1 MMKLTEIKL
10 KKHVKLSKNEI
21 NALPLIQYEGD
32 IEILTSKDN
41 IQAAINDLKNYDL
54 IGFDTETKP
63 TFVKGPLNPPSIM
76 QLACDDK
83 VYIFQFDN
91 DEIFKQLSLILS
103 NKNITKC
110 GVSVD
115 RDLIELMYLSPFDP
129 ISFVDLGNVARE
141 NEIPHHGLRGL
152 VAMFLKHRI
161 SKGSQTSDWS
171 RISLSDAQISY
182 AATDAWVSLE
192 LFKIFDKNGLL

>member
-1 MMKLTEIKL
+1 L

-63 TFVKGPLNPPSIM
+63 TFVKGPMNPPSIM
-76 QLACDDK
+76 QLACEDK

-129 ISFVDLGNVARE
+129 TSFVDLGNVARE

-171 RISLSDAQISY
+171 RISLSDSQISY

>member
-1 MMKLTEIKL
+1 M

-91 DEIFKQLSLILS
+91 DEILKQLSLILS

-171 RISLSDAQISY
+171 KISLTDSQISY
-182 AATDAWVSLE
+182 AATDAWVSLK
-192 LFKIFDKNGLL
+192 LFKIFNKNGLL

>member
-1 MMKLTEIKL
+1 M

-21 NALPLIQYEGD
+21 NSLPLIQYEGD
-32 IEILTSKDN
+32 IEILSSKDN
-41 IQAAINDLKNYDL
+41 IQAVINDLKNYNL

-91 DEIFKQLSLILS
+91 DEILKKLSSILS

-129 ISFVDLGNVARE
+129 ISFIDLGNIARE

-171 RISLSDAQISY
+171 RISLSDSQISY

>member
-1 MMKLTEIKL
+1 ME
-10 KKHVKLSKNEI
+10 KHVKLSKNEI

-32 IEILTSKDN
+32 IEILSSKDN
-41 IQAAINDLKNYDL
+41 VQAAINDLKNYEL

-63 TFVKGPLNPPSIM
+63 TFVKGPMNPPSIM

-83 VYIFQFDN
+83 DYIFQFN
-91 DEIFKQLSLILS
+91 NNEIFKQLSPILS
-103 NKNITKC
+103 NQNITKC

-129 ISFVDLGNVARE
+129 LSFVDLGNVARE
-141 NEIPHHGLRGL
+141 KEIPHHGLRGL
-152 VAMFLKHRI
+152 VALFLKHRI

-171 RISLSDAQISY
+171 KIDLSDSQISY

-192 LFKIFDKNGLL
+192 LFKIFDKNGFL

>member
-1 MMKLTEIKL
+1 M

-21 NALPLIQYEGD
+21 NALPLIQFEGD

-63 TFVKGPLNPPSIM
+63 TFIKGPLNPPSIM

-103 NKNITKC
+103 NENITKC

-171 RISLSDAQISY
+171 KISLSDSQIYY

>member
-1 MMKLTEIKL
+1 M

-41 IQAAINDLKNYDL
+41 IQAAINDLKNYDI

-129 ISFVDLGNVARE
+129 ISFIDLGNIARE
-141 NEIPHHGLRGL
+141 KEIPHHGLRGL

-171 RISLSDAQISY
+171 RIILSDSQISY
-182 AATDAWVSLE
+182 AATDAWASLE

>member
-1 MMKLTEIKL
+1 M

-32 IEILTSKDN
+32 IEILASKDN
-41 IQAAINDLKNYDL
+41 IQAAINDLKYYDL

-63 TFVKGPLNPPSIM
+63 AFVKGPLNPPSIM

-171 RISLSDAQISY
+171 KISLTDSQISY

>member
-1 MMKLTEIKL
+1 M

-21 NALPLIQYEGD
+21 NALPLIQYDGD

-41 IQAAINDLKNYDL
+41 IHAAINDLKNYDL

-76 QLACDDK
+76 QLACDDR
-83 VYIFQFDN
+83 VYIFQIDN
-91 DEIFKQLSLILS
+91 DKIFKQLSSILS
-103 NKNITKC
+103 NENITKC

-171 RISLSDAQISY
+171 RISLSDSQISY

-192 LFKIFDKNGLL
+192 LFKIFDKNGIL

>member
-1 MMKLTEIKL
+1 M
-10 KKHVKLSKNEI
+10 KKHIKLSKNEI

-63 TFVKGPLNPPSIM
+63 TFVKGPMNPPSIM

-171 RISLSDAQISY
+171 KISLSDSQISY

>member
-1 MMKLTEIKL
+1 M

-83 VYIFQFDN
+83 VYIFQLDN

-129 ISFVDLGNVARE
+129 SSFIDLGNVARD

-171 RISLSDAQISY
+171 KISLSDSQISY

>member
-1 MMKLTEIKL
+1 M

-32 IEILTSKDN
+32 IEILSSKDN

-76 QLACDDK
+76 QLACDNK

-129 ISFVDLGNVARE
+129 ISFVDLGNIARK

-171 RISLSDAQISY
+171 KISLSDSQISY

>member
-1 MMKLTEIKL
+1 M
-10 KKHVKLSKNEI
+10 KKHIKLSKNEI

-171 RISLSDAQISY
+171 KISLTDSQISY

-192 LFKIFDKNGLL
+192 LFKIFNKNGLL

>member
-1 MMKLTEIKL
+1 M
-10 KKHVKLSKNEI
+10 KKHIKLSKNEI
-21 NALPLIQYEGD
+21 NALPLIQYDGD

-41 IQAAINDLKNYDL
+41 IHAAINDLKNYDL

-83 VYIFQFDN
+83 VYIFQIDN
-91 DEIFKQLSLILS
+91 DKIFKQLSSILS
-103 NKNITKC
+103 NENITKC

-171 RISLSDAQISY
+171 RISLSDSQISY

>member
-1 MMKLTEIKL
+1 M

-129 ISFVDLGNVARE
+129 ISFIDLGNIARE
-141 NEIPHHGLRGL
+141 KEIPHHGLRGL

-171 RISLSDAQISY
+171 RIILSDSQISY
-182 AATDAWVSLE
+182 AATDAWASLE

>member
-1 MMKLTEIKL
+1 M

-83 VYIFQFDN
+83 VYIFQLDN

-171 RISLSDAQISY
+171 KISLTDSQISY

>member
-1 MMKLTEIKL
+1 M

-41 IQAAINDLKNYDL
+41 IQVAINDLKNYDL

-141 NEIPHHGLRGL
+141 NEIPHHGLIEFRKALKLQIGAKLAYRILKYLMLQLMPGL
-152 VAMFLKHRI
+152 A
-161 SKGSQTSDWS
+161 
-171 RISLSDAQISY
+171 
-182 AATDAWVSLE
+182 
-192 LFKIFDKNGLL
+192 